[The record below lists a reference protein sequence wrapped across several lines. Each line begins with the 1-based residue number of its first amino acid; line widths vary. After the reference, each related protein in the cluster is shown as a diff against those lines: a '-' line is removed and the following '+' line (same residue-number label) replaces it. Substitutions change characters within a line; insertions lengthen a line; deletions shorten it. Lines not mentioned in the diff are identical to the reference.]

1 MLSNADRQKLGVA
14 GLGLAA
20 ILFLAVNIFSNSAL
34 RAVQWDLTDGRL
46 FTLSEG
52 THDVLSKIDEPITVR
67 LFFSRILGE
76 ESPQHATYY
85 ERVRELLERYV
96 DLAGGM
102 LRLEIYDPAPF
113 SDDED
118 KAVAFGLSGVPIN
131 NAGDLGYFGLA
142 ATNSTDDKALIAF
155 FTPDRESFL
164 EYDLTKLI
172 HGLAVTEKNVVGLL
186 SSIPINGGMVDG
198 RTPRE
203 PWAVMK
209 QISEFFEVEPVPVD
223 VPKISDNIGTLMIVH
238 PKGLKDKTLYA
249 IDQFVLGGGRTLVF
263 VDPNA
268 EVDAAGSQGMAS
280 TGKSEFNKILTSWG
294 VELRKNRIV
303 GDLDTARRVNVRD
316 GGKLAVSDY
325 VAWLALRADSFDR
338 GDAMLGDLGVIN
350 VASAGILD
358 PIAGA
363 GTQLSPLITVGPR
376 SMEIDAEKVSRRP
389 DVLGLFRDF
398 KSGGKKMTLATRIT
412 GHAKSAFP
420 DGPPALAKDGKISD
434 DAKAKHL
441 AEAKNGI
448 HAIVIA
454 DVDLLHESLWADV
467 KDLFG
472 NRVMVP
478 FANNG
483 DFVVNALESLSGSR
497 ALTGLRG
504 RATANR
510 PFHLVREI
518 RQAAELRYRA
528 KEKQL
533 KSNLDDVRAKLNKLI
548 GGERAEGE
556 AVLKPEE
563 RQAIEKFRNEMLTV
577 RRELRGV
584 QHALRQDIDN
594 LHGLLKF
601 LNIAAIP
608 LLLGIGTVIFTI
620 VGRTRRR
627 RHMVAD

>member
-14 GLGLAA
+14 GLVLAGV
-20 ILFLAVNIFSNSAL
+20 LFMAVNILSNNLL
-34 RAVQWDLTDGRL
+34 RAVQWDLTEGRL

-52 THDVLSKIDEPITVR
+52 THEVLSKIDEPITAR
-67 LFFSRILGE
+67 LFFSRILAE

-96 DLAGGM
+96 DLSDGM
-102 LRLEIYDPAPF
+102 LRFEIYDPAPF

-131 NAGDLGYFGLA
+131 NSGDLGYFGLA
-142 ATNSTDDKALIAF
+142 ATNSTDVKELIAF

-172 HGLAVTEKNVVGLL
+172 HRLAVTEKKIVGLL
-186 SSIPINGGMVDG
+186 ASIPINGGPLG
-198 RTPRE
+198 SRNPRE
-203 PWAVMK
+203 PWAVVK
-209 QISEFFEVEPVPVD
+209 QISEFLEIEPVPVD
-223 VPKISDNIGTLMIVH
+223 VPVIPDNIGTLMIVH

-249 IDQFVLGGGRTLVF
+249 IDQFVLGGGRALVF

-268 EVDAAGSQGMAS
+268 EVDAAGSRGMAS
-280 TGKSEFNKILTSWG
+280 TGKSEFNKILKSWG
-294 VELRKNRIV
+294 VELRSGRIV
-303 GDLDTARRVNVRD
+303 GDLDTARRVNVRAA
-316 GGKLAVSDY
+316 GKLAVSDY
-325 VAWLALRADSFDR
+325 VAWLALRADNFDK
-338 GDAMLGDLGVIN
+338 GDAILSNLGVIN

-358 PIAGA
+358 PISGA
-363 GTQLSPLITVGPR
+363 ETQLAPLITVGR
-376 SMEIDAEKVSRRP
+376 NSMEIEAEKVSRRP

-398 KSGGKKMTLATRIT
+398 KAGGKRMTLATRIT
-412 GHAKSAFP
+412 GNAKSAFS
-420 DGPPALAKDGKISD
+420 DGPPAAAT
-434 DAKAKHL
+434 DAQAKHL
-441 AEAKNGI
+441 AESKQGI
-448 HAIVIA
+448 HAIVVA
-454 DVDLLHESLWADV
+454 DVDFLHESLWADV

-472 NRVMVP
+472 NRVVVP

-483 DFVVNALESLSGSR
+483 DFVVNALDSLSGSR
-497 ALTGLRG
+497 SLTGLRG

-510 PFHLVREI
+510 PFHMVREI

-533 KSNLDDVRAKLNKLI
+533 KINLDNVRAKLNKLI
-548 GGERAEGE
+548 GGERPEGE
-556 AVLKPEE
+556 TILKVEE
-563 RQAIEKFRNEMLTV
+563 REAIEKFRAEMLAV

-608 LLLGIGTVIFTI
+608 LMFGIGTVVFTI
-620 VGRTRRR
+620 VGRRRR
-627 RHMVAD
+627 RSYVIDTGET

>member
-1 MLSNADRQKLGVA
+1 MSSNADRQKLGIA
-14 GLGLAA
+14 GLILAA
-20 ILFLAVNIFSNSAL
+20 VLFLAVNILSNNSL
-34 RAVQWDLTDGRL
+34 RAVQWDLTEGRL

-52 THDVLSKIDEPITVR
+52 THDVLSKIDEPITAR
-67 LFFSRILGE
+67 LYFSRILAE

-85 ERVRELLERYV
+85 ERVRELLERYA
-96 DLAGGM
+96 DLSDGM

-142 ATNSTDDKALIAF
+142 ATNSTDDKELIAF
-155 FTPDRESFL
+155 FSPDRESFL
-164 EYDLTKLI
+164 EYDLTKLV
-172 HGLAVTEKNVVGLL
+172 HSLAAAEKKVVGLL
-186 SSIPINGGMVDG
+186 TSMPINGGPVG
-198 RTPRE
+198 TRNPRE
-203 PWAVMK
+203 PWAVIK
-209 QISEFFEVEPVPVD
+209 QIGEFFEIEPVPID
-223 VPKISDNIGTLMIVH
+223 VPVIPDSIGTLMIVH

-249 IDQFVLGGGRTLVF
+249 IDQFVLGGGRALVF

-280 TGKSEFNKILTSWG
+280 TGKSDFNKILKSWG
-294 VELRKNRIV
+294 VELRADRIV

-316 GGKLAVSDY
+316 AGKLAVSDY
-325 VAWLALRADSFDR
+325 VAWLALRADNFDK

-363 GTQLSPLITVGPR
+363 GTQLAPLITVGPR
-376 SMEIDAEKVSRRP
+376 SMEIEAEKVSRRP

-398 KSGGKKMTLATRIT
+398 KAGGKKMTLATRIT
-412 GHAKSAFP
+412 GTAKSAFP
-420 DGPPALAKDGKISD
+420 DGPPAAAK

-441 AEAKNGI
+441 TEAKQGI
-448 HAIVIA
+448 HAIVVA
-454 DVDLLHESLWADV
+454 DVDVLHESLWADV

-483 DFVVNALESLSGSR
+483 DFVVNALDSLSGSR
-497 ALTGLRG
+497 SLTGLRG
-504 RATANR
+504 RATASR

-533 KSNLDDVRAKLNKLI
+533 KINLDDVRAKLNKLI
-548 GGERAEGE
+548 GGERTEGE
-556 AVLKPEE
+556 TILKPEE
-563 RQAIEKFRNEMLTV
+563 RQAIEKFRTEMLSV

-620 VGRTRRR
+620 VGRRRR
-627 RHMVAD
+627 RHVIDRGVT

>member
-1 MLSNADRQKLGVA
+1 MLSNADRQKLGIA
-14 GLGLAA
+14 GLFLAA
-20 ILFLAVNIFSNSAL
+20 VLFLAVNILSNSSL
-34 RAVQWDLTDGRL
+34 RAVQWDLTEGRL

-52 THDVLSKIDEPITVR
+52 TYNVLSKIDEPITAR
-67 LFFSRILGE
+67 LFFSRILAE

-96 DLAGGM
+96 DLSDGK

-142 ATNSTDDKALIAF
+142 ATNSTDDKELIAF

-172 HGLAVTEKNVVGLL
+172 QSLAVTEKQVVGLL
-186 SSIPINGGMVDG
+186 TSMPINGGPVAS
-198 RTPRE
+198 RSPRE
-203 PWAVMK
+203 PWAVIK
-209 QISEFFEVEPVPVD
+209 QIGEVFEIEPVPID
-223 VPKISDNIGTLMIVH
+223 VPVIPETIGTLMVVH

-249 IDQFVLGGGRTLVF
+249 IDQFVLGGGRALVF

-280 TGKSEFNKILTSWG
+280 TGKSDFNKILKSWG
-294 VELRKNRIV
+294 VELRKDRII

-316 GGKLAVSDY
+316 AGKVAVSDY
-325 VAWLALRADSFDR
+325 VAWLALRAENFDK

-363 GTQLSPLITVGPR
+363 GTQLVPLITVGPR
-376 SMEIDAEKVSRRP
+376 SMEIKTEKVNRRP

-398 KSGGKKMTLATRIT
+398 VPGGKKMTLATRIT
-412 GHAKSAFP
+412 GNAKSAFP
-420 DGPPALAKDGKISD
+420 GGPPAAAK
-434 DAKAKHL
+434 DAKAKYL
-441 AEAKNGI
+441 AEAKQGI
-448 HAIVIA
+448 HVIVVA

-472 NRVMVP
+472 NRVLVP

-497 ALTGLRG
+497 SLTGLRG
-504 RATANR
+504 RATASR
-510 PFHLVREI
+510 PFHMVREI
-518 RQAAELRYRA
+518 RQAAETRYRA

-533 KSNLDDVRAKLNKLI
+533 KINLDEVRAKLNKLI
-548 GGERAEGE
+548 GGEETEGE
-556 AVLKPEE
+556 TILKPEE
-563 RQAIEKFRNEMLTV
+563 RQAIEKFRSEMLTV

-584 QHALRQDIDN
+584 QHALRQDIDS

-627 RHMVAD
+627 RYDHRTGRDLT